1 LSQRSKRILGVDPG
15 LTHSGFG
22 IVDLCGNTITY
33 VESGSIGIPDQNL
46 KIPDRIK
53 YHFLKLGEIIERVQP
68 NELALEAI
76 FYARNVRMAIEL
88 AHIRGAL
95 ILAAKLKNMPVYEYS
110 PLEIK
115 QAVVGYGKASKD
127 QVHKMVKT
135 ILKRQELKDS
145 HASDALAAAIC
156 HSNTGT
162 LSSRIRD
169 LMT

>member
-1 LSQRSKRILGVDPG
+1 MNPRSKRILGVDPG
-15 LTHSGFG
+15 LTFSGFG
-22 IVDLCGNTITY
+22 IVDLCGNKISY
-33 VESGSIGIPDQNL
+33 VESGSIGPADRSH

-53 YHFLKLGEIIERVQP
+53 FKFEKIGEIIDRAKP
-68 NELALEAI
+68 DELACESI
-76 FYARNVRMAIEL
+76 FYARNVKMAIEL

-95 ILAAKLKNMPVYEYS
+95 ILSAKLKNIPVYEYS

-115 QAVVGYGKASKD
+115 QAVVGYGNATKD
-127 QVHKMVKT
+127 QVHKMVKI
-135 ILKRQELKDS
+135 ILRQPELKDS